1 MQYRYIGFYLKK
13 LDIKD
18 AWSQGKIASFIG
30 VEGGHAIDSR

>member
-1 MQYRYIGFYLKK
+1 MCNIGTSV